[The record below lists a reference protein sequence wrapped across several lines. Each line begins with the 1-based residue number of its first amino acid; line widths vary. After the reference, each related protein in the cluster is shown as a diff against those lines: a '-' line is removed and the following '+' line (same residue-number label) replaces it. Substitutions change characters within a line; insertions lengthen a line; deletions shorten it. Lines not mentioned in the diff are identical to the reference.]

1 MSMLLLLRCDCDSFS
16 FFLIFFDENVS
27 SHYNVADYV
36 VVVQVLCQLLLLLL
50 LLLSETVK
58 STGAETFVGG

>member
-50 LLLSETVK
+50 LLSETVK